1 MAKQII
7 QTGSSANDGTGDSIR
22 VGAQKINANFTEL
35 YNSVYTLP
43 TAGVGSEGRLGGV
56 KVDGTTITV
65 TDGIISST
73 AGYILPTATTSVLGG
88 VKIDGVTITKNN
100 LNQLVSAQYALPIA
114 SANTLGGIKVGSGL
128 SMNNGVLSSTGG
140 YSLPTA
146 STTVLGGVKIDGSTI
161 TLNGYNQLVS
171 VQYSLPTASTTILGG
186 VKVDGTTITINGS
199 GIISGAN
206 TYTLPTASTTILGGV
221 KIDGSTI
228 TLNGSNQLVSTQYS
242 LPTATTS
249 LLGGVKVDGSTITIS
264 SGVISA
270 AGYSLPT
277 ATTSVLG
284 GVKVDGTSIS
294 ITDGVISSSGSTPSR
309 TTASV
314 TSASLTAGS
323 SGTYTITGFKGYAL
337 LKIQTSSAAWVTLY
351 TDTAARTSDSSR
363 LEIVD
368 PLPGSGVVAEVIT
381 TGAET
386 IVISPGTIGFSNE
399 GTPTTSI
406 PIKIVNKGVSSTT
419 ITVTLTLLKLEN

>member
-1 MAKQII
+1 MAQQLI
-7 QTGSSANDGTGDSIR
+7 QTGISANDGNGDTLRIA
-22 VGAQKINANFTEL
+22 GTKINENFTEL
-35 YNSVYTLP
+35 YDSVYTLP
-43 TAGVGSEGRLGGV
+43 TAGVGSGGTLGGV

-65 TDGIISST
+65 TNGIIT
-73 AGYILPTATTSVLGG
+73 ANYT
-88 VKIDGVTITKNN
+88 
-100 LNQLVSAQYALPIA
+100 
-114 SANTLGGIKVGSGL
+114 
-128 SMNNGVLSSTGG
+128 
-140 YSLPTA
+140 
-146 STTVLGGVKIDGSTI
+146 
-161 TLNGYNQLVS
+161 
-171 VQYSLPTASTTILGG
+171 
-186 VKVDGTTITINGS
+186 
-199 GIISGAN
+199 
-206 TYTLPTASTTILGGV
+206 TYTLPTASTTVLGGV

-242 LPTATTS
+242 LPVATTS
-249 LLGGVKVDGSTITIS
+249 MSGGVKIDGSTITIS
-264 SGVISA
+264 NGVITA
-270 AGYSLPT
+270 NYTNYTLPI

-294 ITDGVISSSGSTPSR
+294 ITDGVISSSVPTTSR

-363 LEIVD
+363 SEAVD

-419 ITVTLTLLKLEN
+419 ITVTLTVLKIED

>member
-1 MAKQII
+1 MAQQLI
-7 QTGSSANDGTGDSIR
+7 QTGISANDGNGDTLRIA
-22 VGAQKINANFTEL
+22 GTKINENFTEL
-35 YNSVYTLP
+35 YDSVYTLP
-43 TAGVGSEGRLGGV
+43 TAGVGSGGTLGGV

-65 TDGIISST
+65 TNGIIT
-73 AGYILPTATTSVLGG
+73 ANYTP
-88 VKIDGVTITKNN
+88 
-100 LNQLVSAQYALPIA
+100 
-114 SANTLGGIKVGSGL
+114 
-128 SMNNGVLSSTGG
+128 
-140 YSLPTA
+140 
-146 STTVLGGVKIDGSTI
+146 
-161 TLNGYNQLVS
+161 
-171 VQYSLPTASTTILGG
+171 
-186 VKVDGTTITINGS
+186 
-199 GIISGAN
+199 
-206 TYTLPTASTTILGGV
+206 YTLPTASTTVLGGV

-249 LLGGVKVDGSTITIS
+249 
-264 SGVISA
+264 
-270 AGYSLPT
+270 
-277 ATTSVLG
+277 VLG
-284 GVKVDGTSIS
+284 GVKVDGTSILIS
-294 ITDGVISSSGSTPSR
+294 DGVISSSVSMPSR

-363 LEIVD
+363 SEAVD

-419 ITVTLTLLKLEN
+419 ITVTLTVLKIED

>member
-1 MAKQII
+1 MAQQLI
-7 QTGSSANDGTGDSIR
+7 QTGISANDGNGDTLRIA
-22 VGAQKINANFTEL
+22 GTKINENFTEL
-35 YNSVYTLP
+35 YDSVYTLP
-43 TAGVGSEGRLGGV
+43 TAGVGSGGTLGGV

-65 TDGIISST
+65 TNGIIT
-73 AGYILPTATTSVLGG
+73 ANYTPYT
-88 VKIDGVTITKNN
+88 
-100 LNQLVSAQYALPIA
+100 
-114 SANTLGGIKVGSGL
+114 
-128 SMNNGVLSSTGG
+128 
-140 YSLPTA
+140 LPTA

-161 TLNGYNQLVS
+161 TLNGSNQLVS
-171 VQYSLPTASTTILGG
+171 TQYS
-186 VKVDGTTITINGS
+186 
-199 GIISGAN
+199 
-206 TYTLPTASTTILGGV
+206 LPTASTTILGGV

-249 LLGGVKVDGSTITIS
+249 
-264 SGVISA
+264 
-270 AGYSLPT
+270 
-277 ATTSVLG
+277 VLG
-284 GVKVDGTSIS
+284 GVKVDGTSILIS
-294 ITDGVISSSGSTPSR
+294 DGVISSSVSMPSR

-363 LEIVD
+363 SEAVD

-419 ITVTLTLLKLEN
+419 ITVTLTVLKIED